1 LNKTLVSNSWEAMEL
16 NTVGYKSAEK
26 DDNKLICNPYWTKSE
41 KGGKNASCLR
51 TDNNNK
57 Y

>member
-1 LNKTLVSNSWEAMEL
+1 MEL

-26 DDNKLICNPYWTKSE
+26 IIKKIICNPYWTKSE